1 LGIDVAAGNGTFI
14 DNTFGLDKRNVSMSR
29 SMSFNKS
36 LNELFNEHGPSEERS
51 LILTPLT
58 SVSSSVAEQKEKGSV
73 PPGEE

>member
-1 LGIDVAAGNGTFI
+1 MAAGNGTFI

-36 LNELFNEHGPSEERS
+36 LNELFNEHGPSEERA
-51 LILTPLT
+51 LILT
-58 SVSSSVAEQKEKGSV
+58 SVSSSVVEQKEKGSV